1 VLLQA
6 VIAVDLAILGSLWL
20 ADLVAPVAEP
30 RLSFPAQARGVL
42 FYAILPALALA
53 AIRLLSRARLEPRDD
68 LVALHPSRRT
78 TYEIPRTTIAAV
90 EPWRLPLPRPGLRL
104 RLASGR
110 LFPHRLAAADPTALV
125 AALAPRH
132 ATAGWVADA
141 RARHRSRVLH
151 HAAVKLALLP
161 LVPTFLLFRVQ
172 QLIAGGDLLGEYRLH
187 GLWKYLDTL
196 LGTWIFVMAHV
207 VVWAAI
213 GRAVVEAIALPGRA
227 LPGERAAA
235 LRWGLEIVAFAVYL
249 GGIALGLWRIFY
261 G

>member
-6 VIAVDLAILGSLWL
+6 VIAVDLAVLGSLWL
-20 ADLVAPVAEP
+20 ADLVAPLAEP
-30 RLSFPAQARGVL
+30 RLPFPAQARGVL
-42 FYAILPALALA
+42 FYAILPALALGSV
-53 AIRLLSRARLEPRDD
+53 RLLSRARLERHED
-68 LVALHPSRRT
+68 LLVLHLSRRT
-78 TYEIPRTTIAAV
+78 TYEIPKTSIAAI

-110 LFPHRLAAADPTALV
+110 LFTHRLAAPDPTALV

-132 ATAGWVADA
+132 ATDAWVADA

-161 LVPTFLLFRVQ
+161 LIPTFLLFRVQ

-213 GRAVVEAIALPGRA
+213 GRAVVEVLAVGGRSLLDA
-227 LPGERAAA
+227 RAAA